1 MKQFS
6 LSRREVAGTAL
17 GLGLSAVT
25 APALAQV
32 APIQP
37 FRRRGRDF
45 GGMHN
50 DSIDSVLAIIGPG
63 NQVATLESLI
73 KLVRW
78 LLDQGLLDKP
88 EFEALLRMLTA
99 LFSTTGKKLE
109 DLEKE
114 LRAIAQEVYA
124 RGNELA
130 SAIASIASESFTWA
144 WKHLSNP
151 TVLIVVGLV
160 ATDVGGAIT
169 GAIGCAAGGV
179 AVATLGALAGA
190 VATSAFAA
198 AELLKK
204 K

>member
-144 WKHLSNP
+144 LKHLSNP

-190 VATSAFAA
+190 VAASAFAA

>member
-32 APIQP
+32 VPIQP